1 MNSILS
7 YKPFSLDWEIASC
20 VRADTDEIIRDI
32 GGGWLPVPVVEKSN
46 TIKRQIAKTF
56 NDIGMLQ

>member
-7 YKPFSLDWEIASC
+7 YKPFSLDWGIASC

-32 GGGWLPVPVVEKSN
+32 GGGWLPAPVVEK
-46 TIKRQIAKTF
+46 
-56 NDIGMLQ
+56 